1 MDWQAWAQAPFAA
14 LDEMQADLRATRA
27 AVLGLPDVL
36 TKQLIELRGYI
47 MATEQETRDQL
58 SGAITGALAAYD
70 QVVRERDQYR
80 AQLEQADAEAANRVA
95 TALAAEA
102 AEDVQFNQSKV
113 EELRRLQ
120 PVVTDPG
127 EGGAPE
133 PTP

>member
-1 MDWQAWAQAPFAA
+1 VDWQEWAQAPFAA
-14 LDEMQADLRATRA
+14 LNAIQADLRAIRE
-27 AVLGLPDVL
+27 AVLGLPDRF
-36 TKQLIELRGYI
+36 TELRGYI

-80 AQLEQADAEAANRVA
+80 TQLEQADAEAANRVA

-120 PVVTDPG
+120 PAVTDPG

-133 PTP
+133 PTL